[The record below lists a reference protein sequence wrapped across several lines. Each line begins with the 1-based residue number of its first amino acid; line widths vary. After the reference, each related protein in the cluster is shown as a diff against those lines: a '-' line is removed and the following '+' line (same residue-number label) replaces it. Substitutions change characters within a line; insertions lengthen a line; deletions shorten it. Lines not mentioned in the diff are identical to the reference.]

1 MNSSRPYI
9 IRAIY
14 EWIVDNGCTPHLLV
28 DVDHDGID
36 VPQSYVT
43 DGQIV
48 LNISPN
54 AVVGLEMGN
63 DLILFNGRFGG
74 VATDIVVPIGAILG
88 IYAREN
94 GQGHRSRQWAEAGPA
109 SRWLNSRRRNQFE
122 QLYNPPRTSD
132 LRRYQR
138 YALSFLLV
146 QETHQVDNAVFRHDF
161 DPGAGCVRA
170 R

>member
-14 EWIVDNGCTPHLLV
+14 EWIVDNDCTPHLLV
-28 DVDHDGID
+28 EVDHEGVD
-36 VPQSYVT
+36 VPQTYVT

-63 DLILFNGRFGG
+63 DLVVFNGRFGG
-74 VATDIVVPIGAILG
+74 VATDIVVPIRAILG

-94 GQGHRSRQWAEAGPA
+94 GQGMVFDAAEEPDDPPEPPAGRGGRP
-109 SRWLNSRRRNQFE
+109 SLK
-122 QLYNPPRTSD
+122 
-132 LRRYQR
+132 
-138 YALSFLLV
+138 V
-146 QETHQVDNAVFRHDF
+146 VK
-161 DPGAGCVRA
+161 
-170 R
+170 